1 MDNILYWVAH
11 YIVAETVVPES
22 TDKACL
28 NAIKEFI
35 EQQRK

>member
-1 MDNILYWVAH
+1 MDNILCWIAY

-22 TDKACL
+22 VDEACL
-28 NAIKEFI
+28 NAIQEFI